1 MDEKKIRPY
10 FRKSNNELIS
20 LGESLIRQKN
30 KRQLIYLK
38 EEISFRKKANSIKKL
53 QIIREKINIFFE
65 TFSYEEKNKKKLVDK
80 SSEESESIKSRKED
94 EMDFRSSLKSNLE
107 NNKENKPFTNS
118 RKIFKPKEETINI
131 EKINPLVD
139 FERNNINAES
149 ESDTKVDDLIKPK
162 VKSKEIIIPSGFSS
176 IKDYLL
182 NKLKNNISQ
191 NEDQKENDE
200 DSLSEKYTDQEKNV
214 LEKIKSWAD
223 ELVDLS
229 GRNDLISF
237 RQTKT
242 TSYIPSDEIVESL
255 LNGDSVS
262 VADLEAL
269 EAEGNIKGSVKEAID
284 NYEQYGIEVF
294 SLISGFAIWKSE
306 MVSNAYSPLLYYKLS
321 IDNPKEKRMKN
332 ITFSIKNM
340 EPEVNPALVL
350 HLNRR
355 MGEEIN
361 DDLLKLAQL
370 EGEEIVRGYLLEEIS
385 EDL

>member
-30 KRQLIYLK
+30 KIQLIYLK

-53 QIIREKINIFFE
+53 QIIREKINIFLE
-65 TFSYEEKNKKKLVDK
+65 TLSFEEKNKKKLADK
-80 SSEESESIKSRKED
+80 SSEESYSIKSRKED
-94 EMDFRSSLKSNLE
+94 EMNFRSSFKSNLE
-107 NNKENKPFTNS
+107 NNKENETPRNS
-118 RKIFKPKEETINI
+118 GKISKPKEETIKI
-131 EKINPLVD
+131 EKINSLVD
-139 FERNNINAES
+139 FERNNLNDFIET
-149 ESDTKVDDLIKPK
+149 DTHLDDLNKPK
-162 VKSKEIIIPSGFSS
+162 VQSKEIIIPSGFSS

-182 NKLKNNISQ
+182 NKLNNNISQ
-191 NEDQKENDE
+191 NEDQKVNEE
-200 DSLSEKYTDQEKNV
+200 YSISAKYTDQEKNV

-255 LNGDSVS
+255 FNGDSIS

-321 IDNPKEKRMKN
+321 IDNPKEKRIKKLRIKKN
-332 ITFSIKNM
+332 
-340 EPEVNPALVL
+340 V
-350 HLNRR
+350 
-355 MGEEIN
+355 GECSFISLQRQSL
-361 DDLLKLAQL
+361 DKSKLKF
-370 EGEEIVRGYLLEEIS
+370 
-385 EDL
+385 